1 MHSLIANRRKNR
13 MASNILVRDIMSKDV
28 KVVNNTTTVQE
39 VVATMTKFDKD
50 AILIVQSGKPTG
62 IITVKDVLVRA
73 LEHGIP
79 LNSIIARMIYT
90 NPLVTIEETA
100 TVEEAA
106 NLMKNWRIKHL
117 PVTQNEQLVGI
128 LTDRDIV
135 YAVPQLMSVM
145 EEFCRPK
152 K

>member
-1 MHSLIANRRKNR
+1 
-13 MASNILVRDIMSKDV
+13 MASNILVKDIMSRDV
-28 KVVNNTTTVQE
+28 KVVRNDTSVQE

-62 IITVKDVLVRA
+62 IITVKDILVRA
-73 LEHGIP
+73 VEHGMP

-90 NPLVTIEETA
+90 NPLVTIDENA

-106 NLMKNWRIKHL
+106 NLMKHWRIKHL
-117 PVTQNEQLVGI
+117 PVTQDEKLVGMI
-128 LTDRDIV
+128 TDRDVV
-135 YAVPQLMSVM
+135 YSVPSLMSTM

-152 K
+152 E